1 MKKIILYTFC
11 ILSMSSMAQRGINYS
26 AILKDNAGNLLVNQN
41 VSLEFS
47 IFQGLSQNLV
57 YTETHSAT
65 TNENGYVSVVIGNG
79 TITFIDGNGVSYES
93 DRHFIETKLDSGS
106 GLVSLGITE
115 IQTVPYAIH
124 SESAKRITGTVNNLS
139 DADQDTTIKVENIA
153 DSDKVEIQ
161 SNGTTELVLDQTG
174 LIIGSSEKAYNAS
187 LLNSKRMFYDKEK
200 SAFRGGFNN
209 NENWDDAN
217 VGLYSFAYG
226 FNAEAT
232 GQQSIAFGAN
242 TLASDGRSFAIG
254 YETQSLGR
262 DAFVGGWQSIASG
275 DETFV
280 YGDNNIAYGVGS
292 FATGRNTYT
301 IHPYSSVFGSGTKS
315 TGQNSMTVGQYNL
328 DSSNSLFVVGNGTSD
343 TNRSSAFQIKN
354 DGTILL
360 PNLANGETQD
370 LQVDAN
376 GAVIVKPIQTK
387 ILILSGLNL
396 VPSNPALDFINSSNG
411 VAILQAGNW
420 FMPINL
426 PEGAIIKRLS
436 FIYKDIS
443 VVNVTFSLIRT
454 SLTTGGTTT
463 LYTYDSVNAGN
474 TFQTIHSDELTIP
487 ISNFSNFV
495 LSMTA
500 GNSSDELRAIRV
512 EYLEP

>member
-1 MKKIILYTFC
+1 
-11 ILSMSSMAQRGINYS
+11 
-26 AILKDNAGNLLVNQN
+26 
-41 VSLEFS
+41 
-47 IFQGLSQNLV
+47 
-57 YTETHSAT
+57 
-65 TNENGYVSVVIGNG
+65 
-79 TITFIDGNGVSYES
+79 
-93 DRHFIETKLDSGS
+93 
-106 GLVSLGITE
+106 
-115 IQTVPYAIH
+115 
-124 SESAKRITGTVNNLS
+124 
-139 DADQDTTIKVENIA
+139 
-153 DSDKVEIQ
+153 
-161 SNGTTELVLDQTG
+161 
-174 LIIGSSEKAYNAS
+174 
-187 LLNSKRMFYDKEK
+187 
-200 SAFRGGFNN
+200 
-209 NENWDDAN
+209 
-217 VGLYSFAYG
+217 
-226 FNAEAT
+226 
-232 GQQSIAFGAN
+232 
-242 TLASDGRSFAIG
+242 
-254 YETQSLGR
+254 
-262 DAFVGGWQSIASG
+262 
-275 DETFV
+275 
-280 YGDNNIAYGVGS
+280 
-292 FATGRNTYT
+292 
-301 IHPYSSVFGSGTKS
+301 
-315 TGQNSMTVGQYNL
+315 MTVGQYNL